1 MKKIVTIVG
10 IILSTSSVFAQVSDL
25 QRPGDLTSKLA
36 EARRGRD
43 TKIQD
48 LDSAIA
54 DIQNVMNLGQIQNPE
69 VRRMLRTAI
78 FKIEDVQIKIYQEQ
92 QHGPGHGNSG
102 PSYPDQ
108 NGPLVPRPSHGNNG
122 PGYPDQ
128 SLSCPN
134 NICIGDLVYLGIK
147 YKKGGTVVAVNYNQ
161 RTATVR
167 SLISGQNN
175 QESLDQL
182 EASRGCIMG
191 ACVGDT
197 IYSPVNNYSL
207 GATVL
212 AVNELNRSVT
222 VKSNKTGNLFVEDA
236 TRIQVT
242 TQSSAY
248 NTQQRRA
255 SNK

>member
-10 IILSTSSVFAQVSDL
+10 IILSTSIVFAQAEL
-25 QRPGDLTSKLA
+25 QRPGDASARLA
-36 EARRGRD
+36 EARRGHD

-48 LDSAIA
+48 LDSVIN
-54 DIQNVMNLGQIQNPE
+54 DIQAVMNLAQLQNPE
-69 VRRMLRTAI
+69 IRRALRTAI

-92 QHGPGHGNSG
+92 NGGHN
-102 PSYPDQ
+102 PVHPTDQ
-108 NGPLVPRPSHGNNG
+108 NGPLVPGYPGQNG
-122 PGYPDQ
+122 PGYPGQ
-128 SLSCPN
+128 SLSCPG
-134 NICIGDLVYLGIK
+134 NICVGDLVYIGIK
-147 YKKGGTVVAVNYNQ
+147 YKQGGTVVAVNYNQ
-161 RTATVR
+161 RSATVR
-167 SLISGQNN
+167 SNVSGSNY

-182 EASRGCIMG
+182 EATRGCIMG

-212 AVNELNRSVT
+212 AVNELNRTVT

-236 TRIQVT
+236 ARIQVT